1 MKSSSRRK
9 GTIEDG
15 GGFGWRSRRTV
26 TGDTSYGNAER
37 QELTIIY
44 IASRVACALLDYVRR
59 DGVVAIGFRSGGL
72 NVSHC
77 MSDNVSSASW

>member
-1 MKSSSRRK
+1 M
-9 GTIEDG
+9 
-15 GGFGWRSRRTV
+15 
-26 TGDTSYGNAER
+26 TGDISYSKTER

-59 DGVVAIGFRSGGL
+59 DGVVAIGFRLGGL

-77 MSDNVSSASW
+77 MLDNTSSASR

>member
-1 MKSSSRRK
+1 M
-9 GTIEDG
+9 
-15 GGFGWRSRRTV
+15 
-26 TGDTSYGNAER
+26 TGDISYSKAER

-59 DGVVAIGFRSGGL
+59 DGVVAVGFRPGGL

-77 MSDNVSSASW
+77 ISDNASSASW